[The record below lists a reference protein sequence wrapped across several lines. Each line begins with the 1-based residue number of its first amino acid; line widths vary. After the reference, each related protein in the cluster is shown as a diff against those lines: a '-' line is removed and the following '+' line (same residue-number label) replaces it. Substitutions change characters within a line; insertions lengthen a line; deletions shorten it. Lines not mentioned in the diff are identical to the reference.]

1 MNRMNQ
7 KRVARKSMKKNQI
20 IELVWLKFDTIQQ
33 SGSNFLNLN
42 DIHKNY
48 KYIELLFSTKQ
59 KKKKTEVLQI
69 VFVNF
74 TNN

>member
-1 MNRMNQ
+1 
-7 KRVARKSMKKNQI
+7 MKKNQI

-33 SGSNFLNLN
+33 GGSNFLNLN

-48 KYIELLFSTKQ
+48 VS
-59 KKKKTEVLQI
+59 KKKLSCFFQRKAKNTEVLQI